1 MTSDRQPT
9 YLPLNDP
16 PRRPIPPTANLVN
29 APGIVL
35 SPHTP
40 ENPRVYPRSPHPS
53 ATRTR
58 IYSPIPGPQFE
69 VIREDQDAPEDS
81 PEDVTIPARQFA
93 PTASH
98 SGTAGPSQQA
108 GGTSETSETHDGDR
122 DRSPERPESPPGPSG
137 PPGGG
142 GGGPPGPPG
151 GGGGGGPPG
160 PPGPPAAP
168 PAATPESGDELL
180 MRALR
185 TFTAAVDRYNSSA
198 TAPRSTR
205 SSLKNPDVFDGSDP
219 SKLASFLN
227 QCYLIFADR
236 PQDYSQDDDKILFII
251 SYLRGTAQKW
261 FEPNLYDPTPGAVP
275 LWDGNFPLFIRE
287 LSIHFGPHD
296 PVGDAEDNLRQ
307 CRMKSSDKISTYLL
321 AFDTYAAITGWGD
334 RALRHQFY
342 EGLPSRIKDEMV
354 HQNYVNDLAGVKT
367 IAHRI
372 DARYWHR
379 EAEKARERAR
389 NPSGAG
395 HSSGNTRTGQSN
407 PPASGTPRNDRANSG
422 KKKKS
427 SSNNNPAAKDDS
439 AKKAK
444 PYAEKLGKDG
454 KLKPEERER
463 RLKAGLCMFC
473 GGSGH
478 TADECKKKKAI
489 SSSTPG
495 TAQGKAA
502 TTSTADDSAK
512 TSESK
517 K

>member
-1 MTSDRQPT
+1 
-9 YLPLNDP
+9 
-16 PRRPIPPTANLVN
+16 
-29 APGIVL
+29 
-35 SPHTP
+35 
-40 ENPRVYPRSPHPS
+40 
-53 ATRTR
+53 
-58 IYSPIPGPQFE
+58 
-69 VIREDQDAPEDS
+69 
-81 PEDVTIPARQFA
+81 
-93 PTASH
+93 
-98 SGTAGPSQQA
+98 
-108 GGTSETSETHDGDR
+108 
-122 DRSPERPESPPGPSG
+122 
-137 PPGGG
+137 
-142 GGGPPGPPG
+142 
-151 GGGGGGPPG
+151 
-160 PPGPPAAP
+160 
-168 PAATPESGDELL
+168 

-185 TFTAAVDRYNSSA
+185 SFTTAIDHYNTSA
-198 TAPRSTR
+198 TMAPRSTR

-236 PQDYSQDDDKILFII
+236 PQDYREDDDKFFYII

-261 FEPNLYDPTPGAVP
+261 FEPNLFDPTPGAVP
-275 LWDGNFPLFIRE
+275 AWDGNFPLFIRE

-296 PVGDAEDNLRQ
+296 PVGDAEDNLWQ

-321 AFDTYAAITGWGD
+321 AFDTYAAITGWDD

-354 HQNYVNDLAGVKT
+354 HQNYVNNLAGVKS

-372 DARYWHR
+372 DARYWNR

-395 HSSGNTRTGQSN
+395 HSSGSSKTGQSNAN
-407 PPASGTPRNDRANSG
+407 PPASGTSRNDRANSG

-427 SSNNNPAAKDDS
+427 SNNNTSGAKDDS

-444 PYAEKLGKDG
+444 ASADKLGKDG

-463 RLKAGLCMFC
+463 RLKAGLCMSC
-473 GGSGH
+473 GDSGH

-489 SSSTPG
+489 SSSTSG
-495 TAQGKAA
+495 TGQGKAA
-502 TTSTADDSAK
+502 KTSTADDSAK
-512 TSESK
+512 SPSESK